1 MNSEG
6 DTRHKGMKPT
16 DWTFRVGLPASQAY
30 QVLQAL
36 ASGDVRRRL
45 RGVREV
51 EPLGDGRSAWF
62 ADPRGRPVK
71 LSVAVTGQSPY
82 DSLSLTATGKGI
94 EVAVDVTLRSLDAGS
109 CECALTLYRRLSF
122 AFEFV
127 AAPILKAQH
136 DRIGREIAP
145 TLEDIARDY
154 PELAGGGGPQGTPV

>member
-51 EPLGDGRSAWF
+51 EQLGDGRSAWF

-71 LSVAVTGQSPY
+71 LSVAVNMSNKNQ
-82 DSLSLTATGKGI
+82 
-94 EVAVDVTLRSLDAGS
+94 EVAIDWDKSP
-109 CECALTLYRRLSF
+109 
-122 AFEFV
+122 V
-127 AAPILKAQH
+127 A
-136 DRIGREIAP
+136 
-145 TLEDIARDY
+145 
-154 PELAGGGGPQGTPV
+154 